1 MSMVEG
7 QEEFPAFEGPSKK
20 TGNTA
25 KLQEKA
31 QCIQVASSDLSC
43 LRSHPAHWYFFI
55 STSSDQQHLSL
66 SLWKRL
72 FKSLYLPFCSKLD
85 NLNSYPFPATDAFLS
100 GNFRGRGVSASA
112 RRWVHPACVLV
123 TGFEHRKILESDKCI
138 WGTEFWWCFLYF
150 IYLYKFLNI
159 KCSVV
164 TRDLLISERC
174 AHMNPKHDRRRD
186 REGEWK
192 RGNTTRRKN
201 KNLKESEKN

>member
-1 MSMVEG
+1 MCN
-7 QEEFPAFEGPSKK
+7 PSRGEITRPEQRDLAEWTWAHSEHTSQNTRTTQDVRKAWCQLWKVRRSSQLVKDREK

-43 LRSHPAHWYFFI
+43 LRSHPAHWWFFI

-72 FKSLYLPFCSKLD
+72 FKSLYLPFCSKLH
-85 NLNSYPFPATDAFLS
+85 NLNSYPFPATDTFLS

-123 TGFEHRKILESDKCI
+123 ICLEHRKILESDKCI
-138 WGTEFWWCFLYF
+138 WGTMNSDDAFYTSF
-150 IYLYKFLNI
+150 I
-159 KCSVV
+159 
-164 TRDLLISERC
+164 
-174 AHMNPKHDRRRD
+174 
-186 REGEWK
+186 
-192 RGNTTRRKN
+192 
-201 KNLKESEKN
+201 